1 MFLAALKFS
10 LEITGP
16 ICLLL
21 FLGWL
26 LNRIKFID
34 EQFID
39 TASKLV
45 FNVTLPSLLFLN
57 IIKSDRNAEIDF
69 SWIAYSLFANVVF
82 FLLAILLT
90 KLFVKNSDDHGVIVQ
105 GAFRGNL
112 AIIGLAY
119 VANVYTDSGLAL
131 AAVYVA
137 FHVILYNILSVFI
150 LTPKQGKVTPAMLLS
165 LVKAIGKNPL
175 IIGILLGVLFLLL
188 AIPVPGVMI
197 HAGQYFADMSLPIA
211 LLCTGGSL
219 HLKALHTDRF
229 STCFASI
236 LKIIAAPLLITGGAY
251 FLGFRGV
258 ELGLTFLMTA
268 TPTAAASYVMARA
281 MGANA
286 NLAANVI
293 ALTTVAS
300 LITYSVGISML
311 YGFNLI

>member
-1 MFLAALKFS
+1 MFLAALNFS

-26 LNRIKFID
+26 LNRIKFIN

-45 FNVTLPSLLFLN
+45 FNVTLPTLLFLN
-57 IIKSDRNAEIDF
+57 IIKSDPNIEINF
-69 SWIAYSLFANVVF
+69 SWIAYSLVANLLF

-90 KLFVKNSDDHGVIVQ
+90 KLFIKNRADHAVIIQ

-119 VANVYTDSGLAL
+119 VANVYSNSGLAM

-150 LTPKQGKVTPAMLLS
+150 LTPREGKVTPEMLFS
-165 LVKAIGKNPL
+165 LIKAIGKNPL
-175 IIGILLGVLFLLL
+175 IIGILLGVFFLLL
-188 AIPVPGVMI
+188 ALPVPGMMI
-197 HAGQYFADMSLPIA
+197 HAGQYFADMSLPMA

-219 HLKALHTDRF
+219 HLRALHSDRL
-229 STCFASI
+229 STCFASV
-236 LKIIAAPLLITGGAY
+236 LKIVGAPLLITGGAY
-251 FLGFRGV
+251 FLGFTGG
-258 ELGLTFLMTA
+258 ELGVTFLMTA

-286 NLAANVI
+286 DLAANII
-293 ALTTVAS
+293 AFTTVAS

-311 YGFNLI
+311 YSFNFI